1 MNREILFRGKTT
13 IKESN
18 HAFNGTWVEGDL
30 IHSGGK
36 LYMHPIANM
45 VEINGEIGKLII
57 MHEVIPETVR
67 QYTGLTDRN
76 GVKIFEG
83 DIVKSRNK
91 LYEIKYL
98 TEYARFL
105 AVLPNGVFNPVAV
118 LNCEVVG
125 NIHDNPDLIGG
136 VTNA

>member
-1 MNREILFRGKTT
+1 MNREILFRGIRTD
-13 IKESN
+13 
-18 HAFNGTWVEGDL
+18 NGEWVEGYL
-30 IHSGGK
+30 VKQYG
-36 LYMHPIANM
+36 AN
-45 VEINGEIGKLII
+45 EIYLPNGTDNEGFDRYSVDISTIG
-57 MHEVIPETVR
+57 

-118 LNCEVVG
+118 LNCEVIG

-136 VTNA
+136 AADA